1 MSSQAKRLRRK
12 LTGKLALL
20 GILLVAHGSSEGR
33 ATTPESAV
41 IESGDARLNLVFD
54 GPAPAL
60 PLAVY
65 RHYVQRAADAV
76 SLYYGRFPV
85 ASARIVLQVSA
96 NREGIL
102 QGTTWGDVDGV
113 PAVTRLRVGQRTS
126 AETLEQDW
134 IAAHELVHMALPSLP
149 DEQHWLEEGIASYV
163 EPVARAEAGQ
173 LTAEQMWRGM
183 VRGMPN
189 GEPESGD
196 KGLDRTHTWG
206 RTYWG
211 GALFCL
217 VADVEIRRETG
228 NTRGLQD
235 ALRAIVNAGG
245 TIDKEWPVDRILAIG
260 DRATGTSVLRDT
272 YRRWSEAPV
281 NVDLV
286 KLWTELGVESNGDR
300 ITFNDHAP
308 LASILKAISAVPK
321 R

>member
-1 MSSQAKRLRRK
+1 MFIQAERPRRK
-12 LTGKLALL
+12 LTGKFALL

-33 ATTPESAV
+33 ATTPENAV
-41 IESGDARLNLVFD
+41 IESGGARLNLVFD

-60 PLAVY
+60 PLAMY

-85 ASARIVLQVSA
+85 PSARIVLQVST

-102 QGTTWGDVDGV
+102 QGTTWGDVDGI

-126 AETLEQDW
+126 AEALEQDW

-163 EPVARAEAGQ
+163 EPVARAQAGQ

-183 VRGMPN
+183 VRGLPN

-217 VADVEIRRETG
+217 VADVEIRRKTG
-228 NTRGLQD
+228 NSRGLQD
-235 ALRAIVNAGG
+235 ALRGIVNAGG
-245 TIDKEWPVDRILAIG
+245 TIDKDWPVDRVLDIG
-260 DRATGTSVLRDT
+260 DHATGTSVLRDT

-281 NVDLV
+281 RVDLSE
-286 KLWTELGVESNGDR
+286 LWSELGVAADGDR
-300 ITFNDHAP
+300 IRFKDQAP
-308 LASILKAISAVPK
+308 LASIRKAITAVPK
-321 R
+321 Q